1 MEISILFTF
10 LLMIVSLG
18 GLLLQG
24 GKICLMM
31 DQKAD
36 AFPAIKYNLAN
47 YLSLKAVK
55 LDVRE
60 IYLLNNIALPT
71 VSKATQ
77 ITFIQPQ
84 NLKFKG

>member
-36 AFPAIKYNLAN
+36 TFPDIIYKLVN

-55 LDVRE
+55 LIVRE
-60 IYLLNNIALPT
+60 IYLLNNITLST

-77 ITFIQPQ
+77 ITFIQLQ
-84 NLKFKG
+84 NHKFKG